1 MRGHS
6 AAVSRYSSSA
16 VVCSPVCVCVWTLLL
31 TSSPFTPLRLSH
43 LPFSL
48 SLSPPP
54 SIAFVLLPFALPY
67 IVLAISQST
76 NGSYSSISGG
86 DLGPLGKRGWKPCEY
101 RKAFYLSLSLFSS
114 VSLMFPFPRSL
125 SLSLPLLSHSLSYS
139 PRLCLR
145 RLLWKPGCMLNGVRR
160 CAALPIA
167 AYANRIISSAP
178 DCVASL
184 THLHLSPASAKPI
197 QHRPAGLG
205 WVNTEIRGCGGEAW
219 GLWNKDVSGAL
230 VYSTRSALR
239 V

>member
-1 MRGHS
+1 MSPPYVGS
-6 AAVSRYSSSA
+6 SRVQLGFKATDAYNGLLKACLGYRRMGKLLGAKVTGFNRDLEIPLACFHPLSGRRCLTLTRDARSQRSS
-16 VVCSPVCVCVWTLLL
+16 VPVLQLGCCVQPCVCLCVNAPPHLLPIH
-31 TSSPFTPLRLSH
+31 SSTPQPYSL
-43 LPFSL
+43 L

-54 SIAFVLLPFALPY
+54 SSIAFVLLPFALPY

-145 RLLWKPGCMLNGVRR
+145 RLL
-160 CAALPIA
+160 
-167 AYANRIISSAP
+167 
-178 DCVASL
+178 
-184 THLHLSPASAKPI
+184 
-197 QHRPAGLG
+197 
-205 WVNTEIRGCGGEAW
+205 
-219 GLWNKDVSGAL
+219 
-230 VYSTRSALR
+230 
-239 V
+239 